1 MPRNCESVS
10 LTFEAQLSKSKVARV
25 RADAALT
32 ADADMGNSQLRLFA
46 SADSRQPAADGCA
59 HCSSQVVESLAADV
73 SHFAAE
79 LARTDTGADRAA
91 PQALH
96 VSAVMIHKDFEY
108 TLVKP
113 SDLTHLTKEINVCSI
128 LQQQT
133 VKTHSWFSRASCCVR
148 VRARCAAACACARRC
163 ASCARVR
170 CAHGWTVAV

>member
-1 MPRNCESVS
+1 MRECQPHVRGATFQKQGRSGTGRRSV
-10 LTFEAQLSKSKVARV
+10 
-25 RADAALT
+25 
-32 ADADMGNSQLRLFA
+32 
-46 SADSRQPAADGCA
+46 DSRRLYGQQPAAPIRFGLPTACSRRCP

-79 LARTDTGADRAA
+79 LARADTGADRSA